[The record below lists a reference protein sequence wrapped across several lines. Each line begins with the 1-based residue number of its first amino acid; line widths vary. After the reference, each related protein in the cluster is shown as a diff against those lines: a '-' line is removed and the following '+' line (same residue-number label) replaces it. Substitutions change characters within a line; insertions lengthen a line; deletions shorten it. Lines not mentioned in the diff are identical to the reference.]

1 MNSRSAQVIITR
13 PSYYSTYI
21 IGDKVEAQVVIG
33 TPGTVA
39 DLIKRRALDVSKV
52 KIFVLDEADNMLD
65 GQGLGDQSVRVKK

>member
-13 PSYYSTYI
+13 QSYYSTYI